1 MKPVDKSSLSSFPS
15 FSLLSKPSLSV
26 VLLLIIMIMFMTIT
40 MMVMMTKIFM
50 WGKCI
55 ILLDKGPSGL
65 ASNKLKSK
73 KRRREFWDD
82 NLGDSDCGDEDSLNR
97 GEDVFKLTPTQ
108 L

>member
-1 MKPVDKSSLSSFPS
+1 
-15 FSLLSKPSLSV
+15 
-26 VLLLIIMIMFMTIT
+26 
-40 MMVMMTKIFM
+40 MMVMMTKIFT

-55 ILLDKGPSGL
+55 IFLNKGPSGLKAL

-82 NLGDSDCGDEDSLNR
+82 NLGDSDCGDEDSLKR
-97 GEDVFKLTPTQ
+97 GEDVFKLMPTQ